1 MRTLVLAVGFASA
14 VVVACGGGN
23 AETGGAA
30 APSGAAP
37 AGEAPSSAAPQTF
50 AAQVELGQKLYG
62 AKCAECHGAGGE
74 GSAKAPRVV
83 GVDKGA
89 LPLDP
94 PPTAKG
100 RKTQFKT
107 AADVA
112 GFVVKNMPPGGD
124 SSLQESDYWAILAF
138 DLKANGV
145 ELPHKLDA
153 SNAKDVVLHK

>member
-1 MRTLVLAVGFASA
+1 MRTFSYAVFLSL
-14 VVVACGGGN
+14 VVACGGGN
-23 AETGGAA
+23 AESGGATTPA
-30 APSGAAP
+30 SSSGSGP
-37 AGEAPSSAAPQTF
+37 APQTF
-50 AAQVELGQKLYG
+50 AAQVEHGQKLYG
-62 AKCAECHGAGGE
+62 EKCASCHGAGGE
-74 GSAKAPRVV
+74 GSANAPRVV

-94 PPTAKG
+94 PAGAKY

-112 GFVVKNMPPGGD
+112 GFVVKAMPPGGD
-124 SSLQESDYWAILAF
+124 PSLKEEDYWAILAF

-153 SNAKDVVLHK
+153 SNAKEVVLHK